1 MTDNTVREWLQAS
14 KSKGMSLGL
23 SRVNAALEALGRPD
37 KEMDCIHVAGSNGK
51 GSTCAQLVA
60 GLIRAGYHVGLF
72 SSPHLIS
79 IEERVRVDGKAISK
93 DDFDAALQQIR
104 DLDCELT
111 FFEITYLA
119 AHGNNISH
127 GKWISQSSFQGG
139 LEWGHF

>member
-60 GLIRAGYHVGLF
+60 GLIRAGYHEDCSLR
-72 SSPHLIS
+72 LI
-79 IEERVRVDGKAISK
+79 
-93 DDFDAALQQIR
+93 
-104 DLDCELT
+104 
-111 FFEITYLA
+111 
-119 AHGNNISH
+119 
-127 GKWISQSSFQGG
+127 
-139 LEWGHF
+139 